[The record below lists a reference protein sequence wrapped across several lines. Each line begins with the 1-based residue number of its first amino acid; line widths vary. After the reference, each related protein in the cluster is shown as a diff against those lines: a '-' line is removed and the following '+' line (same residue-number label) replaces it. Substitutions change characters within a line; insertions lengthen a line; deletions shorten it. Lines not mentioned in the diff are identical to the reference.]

1 MMEAEE
7 HMSIEQNV
15 DEDNFN
21 EKERKGW
28 DKISLE
34 IAVYG
39 KNAHW

>member
-1 MMEAEE
+1 MEAGE

-15 DEDNFN
+15 DENFN

-28 DKISLE
+28 DKTSLE